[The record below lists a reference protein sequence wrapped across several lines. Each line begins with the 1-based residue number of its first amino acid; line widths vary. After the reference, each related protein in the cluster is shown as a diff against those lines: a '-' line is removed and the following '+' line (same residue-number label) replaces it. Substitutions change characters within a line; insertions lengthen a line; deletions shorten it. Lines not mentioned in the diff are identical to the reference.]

1 VNDGKLTVTVGES
14 DPVVFSANDSADRA
28 VVIPVATGE
37 TAGLVRITSAVDP
50 GDPDAAVTAAA
61 VLDELDGYVPK
72 VGGAAAGNIAVL
84 TSEGSM
90 SDSGISSEDVEI
102 AMARVHTHDNKSVLD
117 EVTAPYTMEEQDKLA
132 GIEAGAQKNSIEK
145 VKAAG
150 IDLDIADKAV
160 NIPAMTGASAQGAG
174 TSGLV
179 PAPLVEEKDKFLK
192 GDGTWGEAGSS
203 VRISY
208 DAQTEELSL
217 DFYSHTNEVLIGGRW
232 YPYVQIGNQL
242 WLVDNLDYQWDGLI
256 VGGSETS
263 TSEQI
268 ANYFNDDQSIYGV
281 NGNKY
286 GLLYNWVAV
295 KYLNDNKGT
304 LLPSGWHVPSKDE
317 SDTLISFVG
326 GSSTAGLKL
335 KSATGWNSGYKGTND
350 YGFTAYPAGYRHRLG
365 DYVYLGTETRF
376 WNSTSTSYP
385 EYQFFY
391 LNNSDQSLNSAT
403 SMDYQFSLRLVK
415 DIT

>member
-1 VNDGKLTVTVGES
+1 
-14 DPVVFSANDSADRA
+14 
-28 VVIPVATGE
+28 
-37 TAGLVRITSAVDP
+37 
-50 GDPDAAVTAAA
+50 
-61 VLDELDGYVPK
+61 
-72 VGGAAAGNIAVL
+72 
-84 TSEGSM
+84 
-90 SDSGISSEDVEI
+90 
-102 AMARVHTHDNKSVLD
+102 
-117 EVTAPYTMEEQDKLA
+117 
-132 GIEAGAQKNSIEK
+132 
-145 VKAAG
+145 
-150 IDLDIADKAV
+150 
-160 NIPAMTGASAQGAG
+160 
-174 TSGLV
+174 
-179 PAPLVEEKDKFLK
+179 
-192 GDGTWGEAGSS
+192 
-203 VRISY
+203 
-208 DAQTEELSL
+208 
-217 DFYSHTNEVLIGGRW
+217 
-232 YPYVQIGNQL
+232 
-242 WLVDNLDYQWDGLI
+242 LI